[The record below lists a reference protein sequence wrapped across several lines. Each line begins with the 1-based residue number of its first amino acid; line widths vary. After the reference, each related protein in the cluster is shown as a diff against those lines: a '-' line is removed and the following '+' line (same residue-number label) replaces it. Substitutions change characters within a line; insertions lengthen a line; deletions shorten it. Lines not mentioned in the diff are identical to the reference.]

1 MEMSFGSRLKHA
13 WNAFTG
19 NVQINYRDL
28 GINSSYRV
36 DRPRMSRGNERS
48 IVTSVYNRIALD
60 VAALNI
66 QHVRLDENGRFLS
79 VIDDGLNNCLT
90 LEANV
95 DQTARSFIQDVV
107 ISMFDEGSV
116 AIVPVETTTDPNVSG
131 SYDIQSLRV
140 GQILDW
146 YPQHIR
152 ARVYNEQTGRKED
165 IVVPKS
171 TVAIIENPLYAVI
184 NEPNSTMQR
193 LIRKLNL
200 LDVIDEQSGSG
211 KLDLIIQLPYIIK
224 TEARRQQ
231 AESRRKDIE
240 NQLSGSKYGIAY
252 TDGTERI
259 TQLNRSV
266 NNNLMSQIE
275 YLTSMLYSQL
285 GITQSILDGTADE
298 KTMLNYNNRTVEPII
313 SAIVDE
319 MKRKFLTKTARSQ
332 RQSILFFRDPLKLV
346 PVNDIAEIADKFTR
360 NEIMTSNEIRQIIG
374 MKPSND
380 PKADELRNKNL
391 NSSSEEN
398 HSLSLDEEDAYS
410 EEQMT
415 QEDYDAAINDLD
427 DLDAQ
432 LDELEAE
439 LNEDEDELQHY
450 ASPYYDP
457 VKAHEYYLRTR
468 KLKDRRSTANL
479 NEEGK
484 TAARYVREQLSN
496 ERKQKVESH
505 REQTVSKIDS
515 LREQKNAKIE
525 SHKNAMQAKIDDL
538 RKMLKGMG
546 KEEKARNKE
555 RIYSLIGSLRE
566 ENKEMRRQLSEDFK
580 YDSSSLRTD
589 HKNERSR
596 LKEEYDEKYI
606 QELDKI
612 RSESKFQ
619 KTSKRKSKK

>member
-1 MEMSFGSRLKHA
+1 MEMSFGSRLRHA

-19 NVQINYRDL
+19 NVQMNYRDL
-28 GINSSYRV
+28 GMSYSYRA

-60 VAALNI
+60 VAALNV

-116 AIVPVETTTDPNVSG
+116 AIVPVDTTTNPNVSG

-146 YPQHIR
+146 YPQYIR

-171 TVAIIENPLYAVI
+171 AVAIIENPLYAVI

-211 KLDLIIQLPYIIK
+211 KLDLIIQLPYVIK

-231 AESRRKDIE
+231 AENRRKDIE
-240 NQLSGSKYGIAY
+240 SQLSGSKYGIAY
-252 TDGTERI
+252 TDGTEHI

-298 KTMLNYNNRTVEPII
+298 KTMLNYNNRTIEPII

-332 RQSILFFRDPLKLV
+332 RQSISFFRDPFKLV
-346 PVNDIAEIADKFTR
+346 PVNEIAEIADKFTR
-360 NEIMTSNEIRQIIG
+360 NEIMTSNEIRQVVG
-374 MKPSND
+374 MKPSDD
-380 PKADELRNKNL
+380 PRADELRNKNL
-391 NSSSEEN
+391 SEPSGSDQQSEETPITTDN
-398 HSLSLDEEDAYS
+398 SVEESAS
-410 EEQMT
+410 
-415 QEDYDAAINDLD
+415 DLD
-427 DLDAQ
+427 DKI
-432 LDELEAE
+432 
-439 LNEDEDELQHY
+439 
-450 ASPYYDP
+450 S
-457 VKAHEYYLRTR
+457 
-468 KLKDRRSTANL
+468 
-479 NEEGK
+479 
-484 TAARYVREQLSN
+484 
-496 ERKQKVESH
+496 KQ
-505 REQTVSKIDS
+505 
-515 LREQKNAKIE
+515 
-525 SHKNAMQAKIDDL
+525 
-538 RKMLKGMG
+538 
-546 KEEKARNKE
+546 
-555 RIYSLIGSLRE
+555 
-566 ENKEMRRQLSEDFK
+566 
-580 YDSSSLRTD
+580 
-589 HKNERSR
+589 
-596 LKEEYDEKYI
+596 
-606 QELDKI
+606 
-612 RSESKFQ
+612 
-619 KTSKRKSKK
+619 KSKK

>member
-19 NVQINYRDL
+19 NIQMNYRDL
-28 GINSSYRV
+28 GMSYPYRA

-60 VAALNI
+60 VAALNV

-116 AIVPVETTTDPNVSG
+116 AIVPVDTTTDPNVSG

-146 YPQHIR
+146 YPQYIR
-152 ARVYNEQTGRKED
+152 TRVYNEQTGRKED

-171 TVAIIENPLYAVI
+171 AVAIIENPLYTVI

-211 KLDLIIQLPYIIK
+211 KLDLIIQLPYVIK

-231 AESRRKDIE
+231 AENRRKDIE

-252 TDGTERI
+252 TDGTEHI

-298 KTMLNYNNRTVEPII
+298 KTMLNYNNRTIEPII

-332 RQSILFFRDPLKLV
+332 RQSISFFRDPFKLV
-346 PVNDIAEIADKFTR
+346 PVNEIAEIADKFTR
-360 NEIMTSNEIRQIIG
+360 NEIMTSNEIRQVVG
-374 MKPSND
+374 MKPSDD
-380 PKADELRNKNL
+380 PRADELRNKNL
-391 NSSSEEN
+391 SEPSGSDQQSEEAPITTDN
-398 HSLSLDEEDAYS
+398 SVEESAS
-410 EEQMT
+410 
-415 QEDYDAAINDLD
+415 DLD
-427 DLDAQ
+427 DKI
-432 LDELEAE
+432 
-439 LNEDEDELQHY
+439 
-450 ASPYYDP
+450 SM
-457 VKAHEYYLRTR
+457 
-468 KLKDRRSTANL
+468 
-479 NEEGK
+479 
-484 TAARYVREQLSN
+484 
-496 ERKQKVESH
+496 QK
-505 REQTVSKIDS
+505 SKS
-515 LREQKNAKIE
+515 
-525 SHKNAMQAKIDDL
+525 
-538 RKMLKGMG
+538 
-546 KEEKARNKE
+546 KEE
-555 RIYSLIGSLRE
+555 I
-566 ENKEMRRQLSEDFK
+566 Q
-580 YDSSSLRTD
+580 
-589 HKNERSR
+589 NE
-596 LKEEYDEKYI
+596 
-606 QELDKI
+606 
-612 RSESKFQ
+612 
-619 KTSKRKSKK
+619 

>member
-19 NVQINYRDL
+19 NIQMNYRDL
-28 GINSSYRV
+28 GMSYSYRA

-60 VAALNI
+60 VAALNV

-116 AIVPVETTTDPNVSG
+116 AIVPVDTTTDPNVSG

-146 YPQHIR
+146 YPQYIR
-152 ARVYNEQTGRKED
+152 TRVYNEQTGRKED

-171 TVAIIENPLYAVI
+171 AVAIVENPLYAVI

-211 KLDLIIQLPYIIK
+211 KLDLIIQLPYVIK

-231 AESRRKDIE
+231 AENRRKDIE
-240 NQLSGSKYGIAY
+240 SQLSGSKYGIAY
-252 TDGTERI
+252 TDGTEHI

-298 KTMLNYNNRTVEPII
+298 KTMLNYNNRTIEPII

-332 RQSILFFRDPLKLV
+332 RQSISFFRDPFKLV
-346 PVNDIAEIADKFTR
+346 PVNEIAEIADKFTR
-360 NEIMTSNEIRQIIG
+360 NEIMTSNEIRQVVG
-374 MKPSND
+374 MKPSDD
-380 PKADELRNKNL
+380 PRADELRNKNL
-391 NSSSEEN
+391 SEPSGSDQQSEEAPITTDN
-398 HSLSLDEEDAYS
+398 SVEESAS
-410 EEQMT
+410 
-415 QEDYDAAINDLD
+415 DLD
-427 DLDAQ
+427 DKI
-432 LDELEAE
+432 
-439 LNEDEDELQHY
+439 
-450 ASPYYDP
+450 S
-457 VKAHEYYLRTR
+457 
-468 KLKDRRSTANL
+468 
-479 NEEGK
+479 
-484 TAARYVREQLSN
+484 
-496 ERKQKVESH
+496 KQ
-505 REQTVSKIDS
+505 
-515 LREQKNAKIE
+515 
-525 SHKNAMQAKIDDL
+525 
-538 RKMLKGMG
+538 
-546 KEEKARNKE
+546 
-555 RIYSLIGSLRE
+555 
-566 ENKEMRRQLSEDFK
+566 
-580 YDSSSLRTD
+580 
-589 HKNERSR
+589 
-596 LKEEYDEKYI
+596 
-606 QELDKI
+606 
-612 RSESKFQ
+612 
-619 KTSKRKSKK
+619 KSKK